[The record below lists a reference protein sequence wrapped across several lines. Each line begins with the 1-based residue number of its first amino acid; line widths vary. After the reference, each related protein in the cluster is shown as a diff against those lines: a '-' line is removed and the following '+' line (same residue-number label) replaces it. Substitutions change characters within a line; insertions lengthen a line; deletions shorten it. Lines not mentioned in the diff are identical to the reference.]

1 MKHFLGL
8 SIGCLV
14 VVCLLTTGCRGSKD
28 SHSDAKG
35 DGMELKVDST
45 TLPDSVQ
52 SEMALVLEREAVLDR
67 VAMIYRM
74 VKQETLWM
82 GGSVDNDLLDK
93 NFCTKSWNNLLMA
106 VRRKEHETNSL
117 FFEVNHWTM
126 MYESDLI
133 DFDEFEIKDF
143 SITQGDKR
151 SASVT
156 FTVYTSNTYT
166 PARVDLV
173 YEDGQWKI
181 DNFHQLKY
189 MMNMRACMWQYLDN
203 DIMLYLL

>member
-1 MKHFLGL
+1 MKRVLGF

-14 VVCLLTTGCRGSKD
+14 VICLLTTGCRGSRGGAQ
-28 SHSDAKG
+28 S
-35 DGMELKVDST
+35 DGMELKADSAA
-45 TLPDSVQ
+45 LPDSVQ

-67 VAMIYRM
+67 VQTIYRL
-74 VKQETLWM
+74 VKQETMWL
-82 GGSVDNDLLDK
+82 GGSVDNDMLDK
-93 NFCTKSWNNLLMA
+93 TFCTKSWNKLLMA
-106 VRRKEHETNSL
+106 VRRKEHNTNSL

-143 SITQGDKR
+143 AITQGDHR
-151 SASVT
+151 SATVT
-156 FTVYTSNTYT
+156 FTVYASDTYT
-166 PARVDLV
+166 PARIDLV

-203 DIMLYLL
+203 DIMTYLI